1 MFIAIDN
8 VIVDMEGYLKLSNND
23 PTWGTSFR
31 GGING
36 SLKVPTQIDVGAN
49 MIFGDRD
56 GVKFWYFD
64 AYFNDREGLGI
75 PVPPLFNLV
84 AMEGKIYHHMSKN
97 ETEYVI
103 DPEMAFGAG
112 LYMQII
118 DNQTGGTLFAV
129 DAGAEIQSFRVRGL
143 HYLNEW

>member
-1 MFIAIDN
+1 MPQFGPSNPQPEPSISVPTDITPGEPTLTTYEMFIGIDN
-8 VIVDMEGYLKLSNND
+8 VIVNMEGYLKLSNND
-23 PTWGTSFR
+23 PIWGTSFR

-84 AMEGKIYHHMSKN
+84 AMEVKIYHHMSKN
-97 ETEYVI
+97 ET
-103 DPEMAFGAG
+103 
-112 LYMQII
+112 
-118 DNQTGGTLFAV
+118 
-129 DAGAEIQSFRVRGL
+129 
-143 HYLNEW
+143 